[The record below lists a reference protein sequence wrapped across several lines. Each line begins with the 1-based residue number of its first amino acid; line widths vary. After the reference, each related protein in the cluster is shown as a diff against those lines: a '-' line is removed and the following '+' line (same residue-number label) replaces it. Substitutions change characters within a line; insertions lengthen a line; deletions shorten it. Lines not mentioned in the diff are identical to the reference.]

1 MFFANAR
8 IRSVAATVLMLFTA
22 TACASNDSVAKIKTP
37 QDIKKIVQK
46 KSRYTPEEREVEQRR
61 RMGVIERA
69 NTVFTL
75 LGGEMALQKGDAG
88 TALATYMVTLE
99 RTKDPVVAER
109 ALEMAVSLNAFEPA
123 EMIYQKWRQ
132 IEPVPGEAQKR
143 MGWVRNLMMGRA
155 DKSLKGLDE
164 ILSRAEEEHAKQ
176 IFLLLSQAAVQQPDL
191 AAKGASQVH
200 KAAQKY
206 PDMPEASIA
215 DAIYSAQSGSDR
227 HAVSALQNL
236 AKLDSEIL
244 PPTALTLRLVAQ
256 RNPEILSR
264 FFRDTDS
271 KKLSSVWQELE
282 IATLIA
288 NKQQDKAYKRLHELL
303 ADNPN
308 ADLYIQAAYLAGSR
322 REDISVVNGYLEKA
336 YRTGTDEQK
345 SRAAVIGAMGY
356 GDKREFKKAE
366 RWVNRITSP
375 EYVFDKAVLK
385 ASLQAEQGNGK
396 AALAEARKAQKLPEQ
411 QGRFFGSS
419 DLQRAYLFALSKHGN
434 AQEVL
439 SELNALAAKAAKKPD
454 ADKLLPD
461 ILYQRALVYAD
472 LLHQPDKAIADLR
485 RYLKLNPNSAAG
497 MNALGYTMLI
507 SRQSGISDTDEA
519 FKLIQTAYNLDPESP
534 AINDSMGWAY
544 YRKGDAQTA
553 LPYLQY
559 AFGRYPDS
567 EVAAHLGEVLWQLGQ
582 KEEAKKVWFDSLAKG
597 GDVAVLKK
605 TMRRFGVA
613 LPASKPAK
621 KPAK

>member
-1 MFFANAR
+1 M
-8 IRSVAATVLMLFTA
+8 
-22 TACASNDSVAKIKTP
+22 
-37 QDIKKIVQK
+37 
-46 KSRYTPEEREVEQRR
+46 
-61 RMGVIERA
+61 
-69 NTVFTL
+69 
-75 LGGEMALQKGDAG
+75 
-88 TALATYMVTLE
+88 
-99 RTKDPVVAER
+99 
-109 ALEMAVSLNAFEPA
+109 
-123 EMIYQKWRQ
+123 
-132 IEPVPGEAQKR
+132 
-143 MGWVRNLMMGRA
+143 
-155 DKSLKGLDE
+155 
-164 ILSRAEEEHAKQ
+164 
-176 IFLLLSQAAVQQPDL
+176 
-191 AAKGASQVH
+191 
-200 KAAQKY
+200 
-206 PDMPEASIA
+206 
-215 DAIYSAQSGSDR
+215 
-227 HAVSALQNL
+227 
-236 AKLDSEIL
+236 
-244 PPTALTLRLVAQ
+244 
-256 RNPEILSR
+256 
-264 FFRDTDS
+264 
-271 KKLSSVWQELE
+271 WQELE